1 MIFQFGEYKIDVDV
15 EKTRQ
20 FYDRAKTVSEGC
32 QCDGCLNFERAVD
45 KLPQNIRDFFSALG
59 VDMKKICECYVYCAK
74 DENTLYYGGFCH
86 ICGTLLS
93 GKSAWKPTSDSTAC
107 WDKKSNI
114 SALAEFWR
122 FVQRPYRHAGAGFS
136 SSSYSARLR
145 CGYPVGAR
153 KEKQLY

>member
-59 VDMKKICECYVYCAK
+59 VDIKKNLRMLCLLRQRRKHAVLRRLLPHLRNFTQRQKRVETDK
-74 DENTLYYGGFCH
+74 RLYS
-86 ICGTLLS
+86 LL
-93 GKSAWKPTSDSTAC
+93 GR
-107 WDKKSNI
+107 KSNI

-153 KEKQLY
+153 KEEQLY

>member
-59 VDMKKICECYVYCAK
+59 VDMKKNLRMLCLLRQRRKHAVLRRLLPHLRNFAQRQKRVETDK
-74 DENTLYYGGFCH
+74 RLYS
-86 ICGTLLS
+86 LL
-93 GKSAWKPTSDSTAC
+93 GR
-107 WDKKSNI
+107 KSNI

-153 KEKQLY
+153 KEEQLY